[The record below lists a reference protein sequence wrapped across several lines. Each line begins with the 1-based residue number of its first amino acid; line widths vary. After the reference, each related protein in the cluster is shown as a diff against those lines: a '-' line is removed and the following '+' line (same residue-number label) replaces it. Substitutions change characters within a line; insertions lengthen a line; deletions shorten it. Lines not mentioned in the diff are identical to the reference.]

1 MNQFLDFCSKSL
13 FTLPKPWVWCM
24 ITACGWIKGHKSLFL
39 SSLIATFKMSPL
51 HFSFENFGDIPPVL
65 YLTFFS
71 SFELCWDWAS
81 FAISGKEAYVI
92 TCHLKA
98 LPLMILDNYNITK
111 INLLANV
118 EDTNV
123 IIYHTGPFVL
133 DNLLFLWAK
142 TVYETFLLVFIFCF
156 VLFIWVDS
164 HPWSLPWIPRR
175 WARQKSDWQA
185 LCLTQNLIP
194 LQYSLTEFV

>member
-24 ITACGWIKGHKSLFL
+24 ITACGWSKGHKSLFL

-51 HFSFENFGDIPPVL
+51 HFSFENFGDISPVL

-98 LPLMILDNYNITK
+98 LPLMILDNYNIKNKPVGQCWGHQCHHLSHRT
-111 INLLANV
+111 LC
-118 EDTNV
+118 
-123 IIYHTGPFVL
+123 PWQPSVL
-133 DNLLFLWAK
+133 M
-142 TVYETFLLVFIFCF
+142 
-156 VLFIWVDS
+156 S
-164 HPWSLPWIPRR
+164 
-175 WARQKSDWQA
+175 
-185 LCLTQNLIP
+185 
-194 LQYSLTEFV
+194 